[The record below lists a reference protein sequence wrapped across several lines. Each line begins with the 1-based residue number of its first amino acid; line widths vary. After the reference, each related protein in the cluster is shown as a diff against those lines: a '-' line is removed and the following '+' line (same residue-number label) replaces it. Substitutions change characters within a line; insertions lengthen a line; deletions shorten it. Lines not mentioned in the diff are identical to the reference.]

1 MNKSTIIEELRNRSD
16 RSQWDKGVTAQAI
29 DMLEGMEH
37 VTDLPQGS
45 ELETLLLDNAGDW
58 RHYSSGGNAL
68 IANHDIAHRYMT
80 PSELKR
86 YNAPG
91 HAASMGFGG
100 ETLLELQARACK
112 QACSRIRKTIWKHR
126 RLEEAR

>member
-1 MNKSTIIEELRNRSD
+1 MNKNIIIAKLRNRND

-37 VTDLPQGS
+37 VHDLPQGS

-58 RHYSSGGNAL
+58 YRYSSGGNAL
-68 IANHDIAHRYMT
+68 IANYDIAHRYMT

-91 HAASMGFGG
+91 HDASMGFCG
-100 ETLLELQARACK
+100 ESLLELQARACK
-112 QACSRIRKTIWKHR
+112 QAYMRIRKTIGQYR
-126 RLEEAR
+126 YLEAR

>member
-1 MNKSTIIEELRNRSD
+1 MDKNIIIAKLRNRND

-58 RHYSSGGNAL
+58 HHYSNGNAL
-68 IANHDIAHRYMT
+68 ISNYDIAHRYMT

-100 ETLLELQARACK
+100 ESLLELQARACK
-112 QACSRIRKTIWKHR
+112 QAYMRILKTIGQYR
-126 RLEEAR
+126 YLEAR